1 MNIHISNGVTLQNI
15 TMYPASATIYEPR
28 SDPTLYRPPHN
39 TARAVWPTISVN
51 DTSDNVT
58 EYENTSDVPPTDLVN
73 AMESQ
78 LNETMSAGTQSESNE
93 TTLGG
98 AQSDSQLNET
108 TLAAAQSESHL
119 SITMPQSD
127 LVYSNES
134 EPVSFMSREV
144 NLATP
149 LFCHNWLL
157 FIVVLTL
164 ICCDFQSFFS

>member
-1 MNIHISNGVTLQNI
+1 MNIHIANGVTLQNI

-39 TARAVWPTISVN
+39 TATAVWPTISVN

-58 EYENTSDVPPTDLVN
+58 EYENASAAPPTDLVHSN
-73 AMESQ
+73 ESQ
-78 LNETMSAGTQSESNE
+78 LNETTSAETRSES
-93 TTLGG
+93 
-98 AQSDSQLNET
+98 QFNET
-108 TLAAAQSESHL
+108 TLAAAQSESQL
-119 SITMPQSD
+119 SLTMSAQPQSD
-127 LVYSNES
+127 LVYFNES
-134 EPVSFMSREV
+134 EPVSFMSRDV

-157 FIVVLTL
+157 FIVILFL